1 MMKYIILL
9 CAVFLISC
17 TGTYDENQAKMDEI
31 YGCKKP
37 GENLSK
43 KKYQA
48 CLAKERAMGE
58 TLFNLEGDLNDL
70 ISGRNKVVYQSAVNP
85 YLWNAALQVTNTYPL
100 IIADSQGGF
109 IQTDWIINN
118 DDENLR
124 CLIKIQ
130 ILSKDLITTGVSS
143 KFLCENKLGDNWN
156 KDNIDY
162 IEEEKQI
169 TLKILEVA
177 GTLEKADT

>member
-1 MMKYIILL
+1 MKYIILL

-118 DDENLR
+118 NDE
-124 CLIKIQ
+124 
-130 ILSKDLITTGVSS
+130 DLITTGVSS